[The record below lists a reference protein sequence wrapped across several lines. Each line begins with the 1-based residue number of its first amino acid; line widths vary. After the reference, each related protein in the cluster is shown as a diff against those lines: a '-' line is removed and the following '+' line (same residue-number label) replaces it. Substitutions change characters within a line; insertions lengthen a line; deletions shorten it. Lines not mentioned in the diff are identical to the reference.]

1 MAKNISRRAFIKTS
15 LTTAAVA
22 ATIGG
27 MPKGSKANSKI
38 DAYNKKMLK
47 YDKGKTSFTFCEMCF
62 WNCGVIAHT
71 RNGVVHKLE
80 GNPYNPNN
88 RGHLCAKGNSGIFSL
103 YDPNRLKYPLI
114 RTGKRGEGKFK
125 KASWDEAFDYI
136 AEKLK
141 TIKEKYGPQSLVSF
155 LHGTGEEPF
164 IILSHALGTPNVVI
178 PAYSQCMGSR
188 EVGWVLT
195 YGTGVSGHST
205 FDLKNS
211 KYIIS
216 FGRNLLGSLQ
226 VREAEDATE
235 AIARGAKLVYVD
247 PRFSETASKA
257 YRWLPLK
264 PGTDLA
270 LILGIIH
277 VLIRDNL
284 VNLDFVEKYCYGFG
298 QLSEFIKQYTPEWAS
313 SETGIDA
320 KTIQAIAWEYAEN
333 MPHVLAVPP
342 RRFSRYGNDTQTSR
356 GIAILNA
363 LAGNWGVP
371 GGIWER
377 SKYKYIIAN
386 YNRSDCDIR
395 EVEFRPPKEDEP
407 PRPTVERADGAGSL
421 FPLAPKSLGRENG
434 IIEATLSGKPYPI
447 KAWLLYGTNPI
458 GSTAIGMNRLVDEVL
473 PKLDL
478 IVDIDI
484 IPNDIS
490 MFADVVLPESTYLE
504 RYDLP
509 HIQKDAYP
517 FIAIREPAVKPL
529 FDTKGAWEIAK
540 GIAER
545 MGCGEYF
552 KESLE
557 ERIEKVISQL
567 PKDKQKELKEK
578 GVVVY
583 EGVEPFPQ
591 AAGKPLR
598 FKTPTGKIELYSTK
612 LDRFYK
618 EKGDSY
624 YPLPKY
630 TPPPTSEQPGT
641 YRLLFGRVPMH
652 THARTQNN
660 GMLAEIY
667 PENEVWINEE
677 EARRLGLS
685 EHDEVMLYNVKTKVE
700 VGPVKVKPTKRIR
713 RDCLFIAHGFGHI
726 SKFLEVAY
734 KKGVSDSMLCSDGV
748 DPISGSA
755 ALNNGFVKIKRV
767 RG

>member
-1 MAKNISRRAFIKTS
+1 MAKITRRAFIKT
-15 LTTAAVA
+15 
-22 ATIGG
+22 ATITTSALAAGG
-27 MPKGSKANSKI
+27 MFSKSSSAKSKKELY
-38 DAYNKKMLK
+38 DEKMTH
-47 YDKGKTSFTFCEMCF
+47 YDKGKTSFTYCEMCF

-80 GNPYNPNN
+80 GNPLNPNN
-88 RGHLCAKGNSGIFSL
+88 RGHLCAKGNSGILSL

-114 RTGKRGEGKFK
+114 RVGKRGEGKFK
-125 KASWDEAFDYI
+125 KASWDEAFDYV
-136 AEKLK
+136 ANKLK
-141 TIKEKYGPQSLVSF
+141 EITNKYGAKSVASF

-164 IILSHALGTPNVVI
+164 VILSHAIGTPNVVI

-205 FDLKNS
+205 FDFKNS

-226 VREAEDATE
+226 VREAEDVTE
-235 AIARGAKLVYVD
+235 ALARGAKLVYCD
-247 PRFSETASKA
+247 PRFSETAAKA
-257 YRWLPLK
+257 YRWLPVR

-277 VLIRDNL
+277 VMIRDGL
-284 VNLDFVEKYCYGFG
+284 VNMDFVNKYCFGFS
-298 QLSEFIKQYTPEWAS
+298 QLAEHVKQYTPEWAEK
-313 SETGIDA
+313 ETGIDA
-320 KTIQAIAWEYAEN
+320 KTIETVAWEFAKYAPN
-333 MPHVLAVPP
+333 VVAVPP

-356 GIAILNA
+356 AIAILNA

-371 GGIWER
+371 GGIWVR
-377 SKYKYIIAN
+377 SKYAYILAE
-386 YNRSDCDIR
+386 YNKGECDVR
-395 EVEFRPPKEDEP
+395 EIEFKEPKEGEPPK
-407 PRPTVERADGAGSL
+407 PTDERADGAGTL

-434 IIEATLSGKPYPI
+434 MIEATRTQKPYPI

-458 GSTAIGMNRLVDEVL
+458 GSSSIGKNKLIEEVI
-473 PKLDL
+473 PNLDL

-490 MFADVVLPESTYLE
+490 MYADVILPESVYLE

-509 HIQKDAYP
+509 HVQKDAYP

-529 FDTKGAWEIAK
+529 FDTKGAWDIAK

-545 MGCGEYF
+545 LGHGKYF
-552 KESLE
+552 EKSIE
-557 ERIEKVISQL
+557 ERIEDVLKDL
-567 PKDKQKELKEK
+567 PEEQRKELKEK
-578 GVVVY
+578 GVVVF
-583 EGVEPFPQ
+583 EGAQPFPQ
-591 AAGKPLR
+591 AAGEELI
-598 FKTPTGKIELYSTK
+598 FKTPTKKVELYSTK
-612 LDRFYK
+612 LAKFYE
-618 EKGDSY
+618 EKNDEYY

-630 TPPPTSEQPGT
+630 VPPLQPKESGA

-660 GMLAEIY
+660 KMLAEIY
-667 PENEVWINEE
+667 PENELWINEE
-677 EARRLGLS
+677 EAKKLGLR
-685 EHDEVMLYNVKTKVE
+685 EHDKVVLHSLE
-700 VGPVKVKPTKRIR
+700 TGIDSEPIKVKPTSRIR
-713 RDCLFIAHGFGHI
+713 RDCVFIAHGFGHI

-734 KKGVSDSMLCSDGV
+734 KKGASDSSLCSDGV
-748 DPISGSA
+748 DRISGAA
-755 ALNNGFVKIKRV
+755 ALNNAFVKIKKV

>member
-1 MAKNISRRAFIKTS
+1 MTRYS
-15 LTTAAVA
+15 
-22 ATIGG
+22 
-27 MPKGSKANSKI
+27 
-38 DAYNKKMLK
+38 
-47 YDKGKTSFTFCEMCF
+47 KGKIAHTFCEMCF
-62 WNCGVIAHT
+62 WNCGVVAHT
-71 RNGVVHKLE
+71 KNGVVHKLE
-80 GNPYNPNN
+80 GNPLNPNN
-88 RGHLCAKGNSGIFSL
+88 RGHLCAKGNSGIYSL
-103 YDPNRLKYPLI
+103 YDPNRLKFPLI

-136 AEKLK
+136 GEKLK
-141 TIKEKYGPQSLVSF
+141 AIKDKYGAKSLASF

-164 IILSHALGTPNVVI
+164 IILSHAIGTPNVII

-188 EVGWVLT
+188 EIGWVLT

-216 FGRNLLGSLQ
+216 FGRNLMGALQ
-226 VREAEDATE
+226 VREAEDLTE
-235 AIARGAKLVYVD
+235 ALSRGAKLIYCD
-247 PRFSETASKA
+247 PRFSETAAKA
-257 YRWLPLK
+257 TRWLQVK

-270 LILGIIH
+270 LILGMIH

-284 VNLDFVEKYCYGFG
+284 VNMEFVKKYCYGF
-298 QLSEFIKQYTPEWAS
+298 SELANFIKPYTPEWS
-313 SETGIDA
+313 YQETGISP
-320 KTIQAIAWEYAEN
+320 KTIEAVAWEFAKYAPN
-333 MPHVLAVPP
+333 VVAVPP

-356 GIAILNA
+356 AIATLNA
-363 LAGNWGVP
+363 LTGNWGVP

-377 SKYKYIIAN
+377 DKYKYVVTN
-386 YNRSDCDIR
+386 YNRSDCDIK
-395 EVEFRPPKEDEP
+395 EVEFIVPKEDEP
-407 PRPTVERADGAGSL
+407 PRPAEERADGAGDE

-434 IIEATLSGKPYPI
+434 IIEATISKKPYPI

-458 GSTAIGMNRLVDEVL
+458 GSTAIGMNKFAQKVL
-473 PKLDL
+473 PNLDL

-490 MFADVVLPESTYLE
+490 MYADVVLPESTYLE

-517 FIAIREPAVKPL
+517 FIAIREPAVKPI
-529 FDTKGAWEIAK
+529 FDTKGSWDIAK

-545 MGCGEYF
+545 LGCEQYF

-557 ERIEKVISQL
+557 ERIEKIVKQL

-583 EGVEPFPQ
+583 EGTHPYPQ
-591 AAGKPLR
+591 AEGIDMK
-598 FKTPTGKIELYSTK
+598 FHTPSGKIELYSTK
-612 LDRFYK
+612 LDKLYK

-630 TPPPTSEQPGT
+630 TPPVSKKEKDT
-641 YRLLFGRVPMH
+641 YRLLFGRVPVH

-660 GMLAEIY
+660 AMLAEIY
-667 PENEVWINEE
+667 PENEVWINDKEAQKLHLEE
-677 EARRLGLS
+677 GGWVVLKNIDTNIESGKL
-685 EHDEVMLYNVKTKVE
+685 
-700 VGPVKVKPTKRIR
+700 KVKPTNRISR
-713 RDCLFIAHGFGHI
+713 ECVFIAHGFGHI
-726 SKFLEVAY
+726 SKFLKTAY
-734 KKGVSDSMLCSDGV
+734 RRGASDALLCSDEV
-748 DPISGSA
+748 DAISGSA
-755 ALNNGFVKIKRV
+755 AFNNAFVKIKKV